1 MNSHLSY
8 LFTSAMNFKSIRNF
22 FKTEEKK
29 KKIPINQQTKFIE
42 TYSNNLI
49 NFVYKSVPI
58 RTDDDKYKFNI
69 YKHAKFN
76 KNIYDIVCY
85 DSQQIVAYFIQ
96 TKSYYKKIKTFDI
109 FLNYNFNLPKS
120 NILYPNLIL
129 HIYSFLP
136 KQFNKTHKN
145 GTFIGSIQTDWNYQ
159 NFILNVD
166 NSNLCKNKII
176 TNYLYNA
183 KQYIYPNLTLEEHY
197 TRPIKKT
204 EISIRNNNQ
213 KTLAI
218 TNIRPEWDEELQIYT
233 FQNWGRIRAKST
245 KNTQFVDKN
254 NNIIAI
260 FGRLEFED
268 EYVLDFKNMSLIQA
282 ISLAITCLNK

>member
-1 MNSHLSY
+1 
-8 LFTSAMNFKSIRNF
+8 MNFKSIRNF

-49 NFVYKSVPI
+49 NFVYKS
-58 RTDDDKYKFNI
+58 
-69 YKHAKFN
+69 
-76 KNIYDIVCY
+76 
-85 DSQQIVAYFIQ
+85 
-96 TKSYYKKIKTFDI
+96 
-109 FLNYNFNLPKS
+109 
-120 NILYPNLIL
+120 
-129 HIYSFLP
+129 
-136 KQFNKTHKN
+136 
-145 GTFIGSIQTDWNYQ
+145 
-159 NFILNVD
+159 
-166 NSNLCKNKII
+166 NLCKNKII

-183 KQYIYPNLTLEEHY
+183 KQYIYPNLTLEEYY

-213 KTLAI
+213 KTLTI
-218 TNIRPEWDEELQIYT
+218 TNIQPEWDEELQIYT
-233 FQNWGRIRAKST
+233 FKNWGRIRAKST

>member
-1 MNSHLSY
+1 MESFWDYSY
-8 LFTSAMNFKSIRNF
+8 LYYQLPIN
-22 FKTEEKK
+22 EK

-42 TYSNNLI
+42 TYSNNLT
-49 NFVYKSVPI
+49 NFVYKSVPN

-69 YKHAKFN
+69 YRHFRIN
-76 KNIYDIVCY
+76 KNIYDVVCY
-85 DSQQIVAYFIQ
+85 DSQQIVAYFIL
-96 TKSYYKKIKTFDI
+96 TKNYFRKQKTFDI
-109 FLNYNFNLPKS
+109 FLNYNFILPKS
-120 NILYPNLIL
+120 NILYPNLIS

-159 NFILNVD
+159 NYVLNID
-166 NSNLCKNKII
+166 NSNLDKNKST

-183 KQYIYPNLTLEEHY
+183 KQYIYPDLTLEEHY

-204 EISIRNNNQ
+204 EININNNQ
-213 KTLAI
+213 KTLSI
-218 TNIRPEWDEELQIYT
+218 KNIRPEWDEELQIYIHRD
-233 FQNWGRIRAKST
+233 WGRIKAKSP
-245 KNTQFVDKN
+245 KNTEFIDEN

-260 FGRLEFED
+260 FGRLEFEN
-268 EYVLDFKNMSLIQA
+268 EYLLDFKNMSLIQA